1 MTTVNTIEWVRSIQL
16 PFGAR
21 QEAATE
27 DWNQVAAQY
36 HEVVPIRACEPLRQG
51 VPFLHRQAALQFGSV
66 KALVTAH
73 NALRFEGELTS
84 AGSANV
90 RISLVGRARIQHRG
104 QELLLGPGRLLFND
118 DNDDDD
124 SAYTARTESQAMLL
138 VLRLVPSQ
146 IAAAAA
152 ALAGPQ
158 ADPDLFLARLP
169 EQVLL
174 TEERRS
180 TGIVNR
186 QILRILQLADR
197 VLADPGRAEDLVKLE
212 GLLYRSLALVLFP
225 EFLKAR

>member
-16 PFGAR
+16 PFAAQ
-21 QEAATE
+21 QEVATE
-27 DWNQVAAQY
+27 DWQQVAAQY
-36 HEVVPIRACEPLRQG
+36 YEVVPIRACEPLRQG
-51 VPFLHRQAALQFGSV
+51 VPFLHRQTALQFGSV

-73 NALRFEGELTS
+73 NGLRLEGERTL

-104 QELLLGPGRLLFND
+104 QELLLGPGRLLFD
-118 DNDDDD
+118 YDDD

-138 VLRLVPSQ
+138 VLGLAPTA

-158 ADPDLFLARLP
+158 ADPDLFLGRLP

-197 VLADPGRAEDLVKLE
+197 ALADPGRAQDLVKLE
-212 GLLYRSLALVLFP
+212 GLLHRSLALVLFP